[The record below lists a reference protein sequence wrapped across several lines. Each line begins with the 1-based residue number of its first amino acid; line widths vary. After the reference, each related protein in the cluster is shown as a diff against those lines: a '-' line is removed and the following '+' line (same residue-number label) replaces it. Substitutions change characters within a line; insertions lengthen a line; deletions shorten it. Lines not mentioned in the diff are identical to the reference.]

1 MGSKEVMHEHPCG
14 VRPWALLRLAPLAA
28 LALGLCACKVGPSFE
43 RPATP
48 APPTYTA
55 PAAASA
61 PSVPAD
67 FTQQIVLGAAQS
79 GNWWAPF
86 NSPALDTMIHRA
98 VAHNHTLAAA
108 RATLDEALEDVRAR
122 AGARYPQIDLT
133 GGAGRQKYGKE
144 FLGSLFVLPPFSY
157 LALGAAVSYTIDYTG
172 GVARSIEQREA
183 LAQYQRSEVDA
194 TYLTLTGSVATQA
207 MAAASLQ
214 SQIDAVGE
222 LLAEDR
228 QDLDLVRTAFQNGSV
243 SRVDVLTA
251 QSQLASDQTLL
262 PPLRQQLSSARHALA
277 VLVGEAPAA
286 WQPPALTLAE
296 LTLPRRLP
304 VSLPSELAHRRPDI
318 LAAEAQLH
326 AATAAVG
333 IATANLYPQITLTA
347 TGGFQSLPSEQLFSG
362 ANTAWTLISG
372 ITAPLFD
379 GGTLHA
385 QRRAAL
391 DELKAS
397 AARYQQVVLDAFDQV
412 ADLLDALTHDSELLV
427 AQSNALSSSQAN
439 LELARESYREGN
451 SGVLEVIDAQR
462 QRLTAQLGLL
472 RAQAQQYLDTAQLFL
487 ALGGSRP
494 ASTPDP
500 SPPGVRPASF
510 SASSSP

>member
-1 MGSKEVMHEHPCG
+1 VGPAHDRAG
-14 VRPWALLRLAPLAA
+14 GARLRAFLRLATLGATA
-28 LALGLCACKVGPSFE
+28 LAGLCACKVGPSFE

-48 APPTYTA
+48 APDGYTA
-55 PAAASA
+55 PSTA
-61 PSVPAD
+61 PQPGVPAE
-67 FTQQIVLGAAQS
+67 FTQQIVLGEVP
-79 GNWWAPF
+79 GGVWWAPF
-86 NSPALDTMIHRA
+86 QSATLDALIRRA
-98 VAHNHTLAAA
+98 IDHNHTLAAA
-108 RATLDEALEDVRAR
+108 RATLDEAAQEARAR
-122 AGARYPQIDLT
+122 AGALYPQLNLT

-157 LALGAAVSYTIDYTG
+157 VAVGAAVSYTIDYDG

-183 LAQYQRSEVDA
+183 LIQYERSEADA
-194 TYLTLTGSVATQA
+194 TYLTLTGSVVTQA
-207 MAAASLQ
+207 MTSASLQ
-214 SQIDAVGE
+214 SQIDAIEE

-228 QDLDLVRTAFQNGSV
+228 ENLDLVRTAFQNGSV

-251 QSQLASDQTLL
+251 QSQLASDETLL
-262 PPLRQQLSSARHALA
+262 PPLRQQLSEARHALA
-277 VLVGEAPAA
+277 VLVGEPPAA
-286 WQPPALTLAE
+286 WQPPALTLSE
-296 LTLPRRLP
+296 VTLPRRLP
-304 VSLPSELAHRRPDI
+304 VSLPSQLAHRRPDV

-347 TGGFQSLPSEQLFSG
+347 TGGFQSLPSEQLFSN

-372 ITAPLFD
+372 ITAPLFN
-379 GGTLHA
+379 GGTLRA
-385 QRRAAL
+385 ERRAAL

-397 AARYQQVVLDAFDQV
+397 AARYQQVVLDSFGQV
-412 ADLLDALTHDSELLV
+412 ADLLDALAHDSELLA

-439 LELARESYREGN
+439 LELARESYMEGN

-472 RAQAQQYLDTAQLFL
+472 RAEAQQYLDTAQLFL

-494 ASTPDP
+494 DSSVDSPSDSAPD
-500 SPPGVRPASF
+500 SPGTRPR
-510 SASSSP
+510 